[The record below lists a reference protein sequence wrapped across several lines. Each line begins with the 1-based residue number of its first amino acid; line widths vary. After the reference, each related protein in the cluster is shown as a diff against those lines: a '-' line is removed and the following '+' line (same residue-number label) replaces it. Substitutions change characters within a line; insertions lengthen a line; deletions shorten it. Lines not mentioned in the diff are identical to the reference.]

1 MDVVDVVMR
10 GEVEEVGLVVEV
22 VDEVEVGVEM
32 EMDMVAVEVQVK

>member
-1 MDVVDVVMR
+1 MDVVDVVMQ